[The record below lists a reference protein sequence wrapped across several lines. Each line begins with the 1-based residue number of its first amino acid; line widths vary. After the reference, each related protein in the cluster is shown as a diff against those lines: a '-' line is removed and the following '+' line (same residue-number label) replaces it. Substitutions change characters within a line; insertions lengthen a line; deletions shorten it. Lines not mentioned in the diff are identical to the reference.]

1 MVERSDA
8 ELVGM
13 GDCWDNSSVGWVFS
27 NDGYHG
33 KP

>member
-1 MVERSDA
+1 MVERFNA

-13 GDCWDNSSVGWVFS
+13 GDCWNNPSVGWVFS
-27 NDGYHG
+27 SHGCLG